1 MADLPSPGFD
11 EAASA
16 AVVEAKESREE
27 LGRARAAEFSAAPD
41 KFDPRKLLMLGT
53 PGLQAFARA
62 IGIRDLG
69 IQAAAEPTKEVIVA
83 PSAASGWSSEQAAII
98 PFESFGAGFGV
109 LAGMILICAISVL
122 AYLGR

>member
-1 MADLPSPGFD
+1 MADLPSTGFD
-11 EAASA
+11 EAAAA
-16 AVVEAKESREE
+16 AVVEGKESREE

-53 PGLQAFARA
+53 PGLQAFASE

-69 IQAAAEPTKEVIVA
+69 LQAVPEPTKELIVA

-98 PFESFGAGFGV
+98 PFEGFGAGFGIF
-109 LAGMILICAISVL
+109 AGMISIFVISVL